1 MRRDQRRQRGLE
13 LGVLLLIG
21 EVLNIGYDAIPPVTL
36 VSIIGQALLYIGV
49 INVPWEKW
57 DVCISGKKVLHHHD
71 YKSFFLSNVEHAD
84 DMHLYYNMISYLV
97 KGRTLEYKY
106 GSANFALLLAFLST
120 LTSFFYVAIAYV
132 AAEFLE
138 NKHAMSSCAIGFSG
152 VIFALKLLT
161 TLENP
166 VGHTYIQ
173 GFRVHVKYA
182 AWAELVAIHVLVPN
196 ASFMGHLAGILAG
209 LVYFKTPLR
218 SVVDYLLSNF
228 TGHPMRHGTHSSEY
242 SRYYDDYDY
251 YEERDNSYRQSS
263 YSNRYQQP
271 YRRPN
276 NFGWRF

>member
-1 MRRDQRRQRGLE
+1 MTLNQPKNKLTSQNSMTTIQNEEGSKETTRI
-13 LGVLLLIG
+13 GVG
-21 EVLNIGYDAIPPVTL
+21 VTI
-36 VSIIGQALLYIGV
+36 VGQALLYVGV

-71 YKSFFLSNVEHAD
+71 YKSFFLSTVEHAD

-106 GSANFALLLAFLST
+106 GSANFALLLAFIST
-120 LTSFFYVAIAYV
+120 LTSFFYVALAYV
-132 AAEFLE
+132 SAEFLE
-138 NKHAMSSCAIGFSG
+138 NKYAMSSCAIGFSG

-173 GFRVHVKYA
+173 GFRVPVKYA

-209 LVYFKTPLR
+209 LLYFKTPLR
-218 SVVDYLLSNF
+218 YVVDHLLSNF
-228 TGHPMRHGTHSSEY
+228 TGHPMRHGSDGEY
-242 SRYYDDYDY
+242 SRDYNDY
-251 YEERDNSYRQSS
+251 YNDERDYSYRQTSS
-263 YSNRYQQP
+263 RYGYQQP